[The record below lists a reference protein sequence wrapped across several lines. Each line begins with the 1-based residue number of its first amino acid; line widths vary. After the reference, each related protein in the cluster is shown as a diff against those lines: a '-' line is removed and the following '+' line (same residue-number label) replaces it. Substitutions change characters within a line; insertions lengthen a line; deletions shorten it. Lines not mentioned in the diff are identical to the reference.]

1 MRTNLKNVEKIVI
14 KVGTNTLTH
23 DNGKMNLKSMELL
36 VREIAELTNEGKKV
50 ILVTSG
56 AVGVG
61 LGKLNLS
68 KKPKELSA
76 RQVLASVGQCELM
89 HIYSKLFSEYSIT
102 VGQIL
107 LTRDVTEN
115 PVKAENAYNT
125 FKGLLDMGIVPIVNE
140 NDAISTDQ
148 LASVDSFGD
157 NDTLSAMVA
166 KLIEADLLIILSNI
180 DGLYD
185 KDPHASK
192 EAHIIDIVTDIDE
205 EIESYASDLVS
216 SLGRGGMRTKLF
228 AAKTCLENDIM
239 MAIVNG
245 NNMKNISLLLDGEN
259 IGTLFITN
267 KNF

>member
-1 MRTNLKNVEKIVI
+1 MRTKLKNVQTIVI

-23 DNGKMNLKSMELL
+23 SNGKMNLKSMEKL
-36 VREIAELTNEGKKV
+36 VREISELSNEGKKV

-61 LGKLNLS
+61 LGKLNLA
-68 KKPKELSA
+68 KKPKTLAA

-89 HIYSKLFSEYSIT
+89 HIYSKLFSEYGIT

-115 PVKAENAYNT
+115 PAKAENAYNT

-148 LASVDSFGD
+148 LAIVDTFGD

-166 KLIEADLLIILSNI
+166 KLVEADLLIILSNI

-185 KDPHASK
+185 KDPNQNQD
-192 EAHIIDIVTDIDE
+192 AHIIETVTDVDDE
-205 EIESYASDLVS
+205 IQSYASDLIS
-216 SLGRGGMRTKLF
+216 SLGKGGMKTKLS
-228 AAKTCLENDIM
+228 AAKTCMENNII
-239 MAIVNG
+239 MAIING
-245 NNMKNISLLLDGEN
+245 QNMKNISRLIDGEN
-259 IGTLFITN
+259 IGTLFM
-267 KNF
+267 KKK

>member
-1 MRTNLKNVEKIVI
+1 MRTTLQQADKIVI

-23 DNGKMNLKSMELL
+23 ANGKMNLRSMELL
-36 VREIAELTNEGKKV
+36 VREIAELVNAGRKV

-61 LGKLNLS
+61 LGKLNLM
-68 KKPKELSA
+68 KKPRNLAA

-125 FKGLLDMGIVPIVNE
+125 FKGLMDMGIVPIVNE

-148 LASVDSFGD
+148 LAILDSFGD

-166 KLIEADLLIILSNI
+166 KLIKADLLIILSNI

-185 KDPHASK
+185 KDPNINEDAK
-192 EAHIIDIVTDIDE
+192 IVDTVTEINK
-205 EIESYASDLVS
+205 EIESYASDLTS
-216 SLGRGGMRTKLF
+216 SLGRGGMKTKLT
-228 AAKTCLENDIM
+228 AAKTCLENDIT
-239 MAIVNG
+239 MAIING
-245 NNMKNISLLLDGEN
+245 DNMKNISALLDGDN
-259 IGTLFITN
+259 IGTLFTN
-267 KNF
+267 KR

>member
-1 MRTNLKNVEKIVI
+1 MRTKLKKSEKIVI

-23 DNGKMNLKSMELL
+23 PNGKMNLRSMELL
-36 VREIAELTNEGKKV
+36 VREIAELANEGKKI

-68 KKPKELSA
+68 RKPKELAA

-125 FKGLLDMGIVPIVNE
+125 FKGLLNMGIVPIVNE

-148 LASVDSFGD
+148 LAIVDSFGD

-166 KLIEADLLIILSNI
+166 KLIGADMLIILSNI

-185 KDPHASK
+185 KDPN
-192 EAHIIDIVTDIDE
+192 ENQDAHIIDIVTDIDE
-205 EIESYASDLVS
+205 KIESYASDLIS
-216 SLGRGGMRTKLF
+216 SLGRGGMRTKLT
-228 AAKTCLENDIM
+228 AAKTCLENNIT
-239 MAIVNG
+239 MAIING
-245 NNMKNISLLLDGEN
+245 SNMMNISALLDGEK
-259 IGTLFITN
+259 IGTLFT
-267 KNF
+267 KKM